1 MTLKKGDT
9 GSAVR
14 DLQRRLN
21 DLGYNITVDSW
32 FGDQTYQAVI
42 DFQKKNNIT
51 AIGEVGPRTN
61 ALLFG
66 QVDKTALQTSDL
78 VSAAKLL
85 GVPVAAVATI
95 AQVESSG
102 HGFDA
107 TGRPVIL
114 FERHQFYRQ
123 LISNGTPEAK
133 ANELAERMPNIVN
146 QKRGGYIGGAGEF
159 GRFASASQ
167 IDETSAI
174 ESCSWGMFQI
184 MGYHWARLGYIDAQ
198 DFKLHMQESEG
209 EQLQAFCKFVLTDKK
224 LHKAV
229 MDSNWPVVAEIY
241 NGPAYKEN
249 HYDVKL
255 ARAFEQFCAVYPMAE
270 QQPAAQGKSNA

>member
-1 MTLKKGDT
+1 
-9 GSAVR
+9 
-14 DLQRRLN
+14 LQRKLKE
-21 DLGYNITVDSW
+21 LGYKVEVDSW
-32 FGDQTYQAVI
+32 FGDETYQAVI

-78 VSAAKLL
+78 INAAKLL
-85 GVPVAAVATI
+85 GVHVAAVATI

-133 ANELAERMPNIVN
+133 VNELVDRMPNIVN
-146 QKRGGYIGGAGEF
+146 QKRGGYIGGAGEY

-184 MGYHWARLGYIDAQ
+184 MGYHWARLGYVDAQ

-209 EQLQAFCKFVLTDKK
+209 EQLQAFCKFILTDKK

-229 MDSNWPVVAEIY
+229 KENNWPVVAEIY

-255 ARAFEQFCAVYPMAE
+255 ARAFEQFCVVYPVAE
-270 QQPAAQGKSNA
+270 QQPVAQGESNA